1 MRPLNKLAQQRRH
14 QLHVH
19 MPPSGLKED
28 AHGNGSDAPLPPITR
43 ELDQAGGRKPTWLAR
58 LRH

>member
-19 MPPSGLKED
+19 MPPSGLED
-28 AHGNGSDAPLPPITR
+28 AHGNGPDTPLPPITR
-43 ELDQAGGRKPTWLAR
+43 ELDQAGGRKPTGLGR
-58 LRH
+58 PRH